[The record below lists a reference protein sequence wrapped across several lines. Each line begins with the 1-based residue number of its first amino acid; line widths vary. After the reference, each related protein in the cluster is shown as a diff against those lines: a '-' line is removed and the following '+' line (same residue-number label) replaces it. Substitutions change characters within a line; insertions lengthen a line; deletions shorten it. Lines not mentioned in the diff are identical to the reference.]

1 MDVLNE
7 HASMHCAF
15 THTQRNSIG
24 LNQNQILGKK
34 IFINLYR
41 ETVVQHL
48 FNIAEVVILYWN
60 RVKKH

>member
-15 THTQRNSIG
+15 THSQRNSFG
-24 LNQNQILGKK
+24 LNQNQILGEK

-48 FNIAEVVILYWN
+48 FNIGEVVILYRN
-60 RVKKH
+60 IVKKH